1 MLKKIT
7 LLFVIYLFS
16 IGVFSQNYIVDQVVW
31 IVGDEAILQSE
42 IETEILRLKYEKQK
56 TPESPECV
64 IAEQLALQK
73 LFLAQAKIDSITISE
88 ATINQQVE
96 SRISYF
102 TEQLGSKEKVEAYFK
117 KPLSKMREEL
127 KAMLQDQLMVQEMQQ
142 KITKDIKIT
151 PSEVTAFY
159 ENIPKDSLPIIPEQ
173 VEIQLITLSPTISVA
188 EVERVKSK
196 LREFRERIETGDI
209 QFSTLAI
216 LYSEDRVSAL
226 QGGEIGFRSRS
237 MLVPEYANT
246 AFSLT
251 DPQKV
256 SRIVETEYGFHIIQL
271 IAKQDDQVNS
281 RHILMRPKISLEDKN
296 LASQR
301 LDSIAQAIRT
311 GSINFEKGVEIYSD
325 KSSTKNSNGLLI
337 NTKDGSTRFQYDE
350 LPQEIINQVSFLN
363 IGEISKPFS
372 FTNENGKEIVA
383 IVKIHDKIK
392 AHKASISDD
401 YQTLKMVYTNV
412 KNTQAI
418 QQWIESKIAT
428 TYNQLTPA
436 YRTCNFS
443 YPHWLKNRE

>member
-7 LLFVIYLFS
+7 LLFFVCIFS

-196 LREFRERIETGDI
+196 LREFRERIESGDI

-418 QQWIESKIAT
+418 QQWIENKIAT

>member
-7 LLFVIYLFS
+7 LLFVVCIFS

-96 SRISYF
+96 SRIAYF

-412 KNTQAI
+412 KITQAI

>member
-7 LLFVIYLFS
+7 LLFVVCIFS

-296 LASQR
+296 LAFQR

>member
-7 LLFVIYLFS
+7 LLFVVCIFS

-96 SRISYF
+96 SRIAYF

-196 LREFRERIETGDI
+196 LREFRERIE
-209 QFSTLAI
+209 S
-216 LYSEDRVSAL
+216 
-226 QGGEIGFRSRS
+226 
-237 MLVPEYANT
+237 
-246 AFSLT
+246 
-251 DPQKV
+251 
-256 SRIVETEYGFHIIQL
+256 
-271 IAKQDDQVNS
+271 
-281 RHILMRPKISLEDKN
+281 
-296 LASQR
+296 
-301 LDSIAQAIRT
+301 
-311 GSINFEKGVEIYSD
+311 
-325 KSSTKNSNGLLI
+325 
-337 NTKDGSTRFQYDE
+337 
-350 LPQEIINQVSFLN
+350 
-363 IGEISKPFS
+363 
-372 FTNENGKEIVA
+372 
-383 IVKIHDKIK
+383 
-392 AHKASISDD
+392 
-401 YQTLKMVYTNV
+401 
-412 KNTQAI
+412 
-418 QQWIESKIAT
+418 
-428 TYNQLTPA
+428 
-436 YRTCNFS
+436 
-443 YPHWLKNRE
+443 

>member
-7 LLFVIYLFS
+7 LLFVVCLFS

-96 SRISYF
+96 SRIAYF

-196 LREFRERIETGDI
+196 LREFRERIESGDI

>member
-7 LLFVIYLFS
+7 LLFVVCIFS

-56 TPESPECV
+56 TPESQECV

-296 LASQR
+296 LAFQR

>member
-7 LLFVIYLFS
+7 LLFVVCIFS

-216 LYSEDRVSAL
+216 LYSEGRVSAL

-237 MLVPEYANT
+237 MLVPEYTNT

-428 TYNQLTPA
+428 TFNQLTPA

>member
-7 LLFVIYLFS
+7 LLFVVCIFS

-96 SRISYF
+96 SRIAYF

-196 LREFRERIETGDI
+196 LREFRERIESGDI

-325 KSSTKNSNGLLI
+325 KSSTINSNGLLI

>member
-7 LLFVIYLFS
+7 LLFVVCIFS

-88 ATINQQVE
+88 ASINQQVE
-96 SRISYF
+96 SRIAYF

>member
-7 LLFVIYLFS
+7 LLFVVCIFS

-196 LREFRERIETGDI
+196 LREFRERIESGDI

-428 TYNQLTPA
+428 TFNQLTPA

>member
-7 LLFVIYLFS
+7 LLFVVCIFS

-296 LASQR
+296 LASQCF
-301 LDSIAQAIRT
+301 DSIAQAIRT

>member
-1 MLKKIT
+1 
-7 LLFVIYLFS
+7 
-16 IGVFSQNYIVDQVVW
+16 
-31 IVGDEAILQSE
+31 
-42 IETEILRLKYEKQK
+42 
-56 TPESPECV
+56 
-64 IAEQLALQK
+64 
-73 LFLAQAKIDSITISE
+73 
-88 ATINQQVE
+88 
-96 SRISYF
+96 
-102 TEQLGSKEKVEAYFK
+102 
-117 KPLSKMREEL
+117 MREEL

-196 LREFRERIETGDI
+196 LREFRERIESGDI

-428 TYNQLTPA
+428 TYNQLTPE

>member
-7 LLFVIYLFS
+7 LLFVVCIFS

>member
-7 LLFVIYLFS
+7 LLFFVCIFS

-96 SRISYF
+96 SRIAYF

-196 LREFRERIETGDI
+196 LREFRERIESGDI

>member
-1 MLKKIT
+1 
-7 LLFVIYLFS
+7 
-16 IGVFSQNYIVDQVVW
+16 
-31 IVGDEAILQSE
+31 
-42 IETEILRLKYEKQK
+42 
-56 TPESPECV
+56 PESPECV

>member
-7 LLFVIYLFS
+7 LLFVVYIFS

>member
-7 LLFVIYLFS
+7 LLFVVYIFS

-196 LREFRERIETGDI
+196 LREFRERIESGDI

>member
-7 LLFVIYLFS
+7 LLFVVCIFS

-73 LFLAQAKIDSITISE
+73 LFLAQAKNDSITISE

>member
-7 LLFVIYLFS
+7 LLFVVCIFS

-96 SRISYF
+96 SRIAYF

-151 PSEVTAFY
+151 PSEVTTFY

-311 GSINFEKGVEIYSD
+311 VSINFEKGVEIYSD

>member
-7 LLFVIYLFS
+7 LLFVVYIFS

-96 SRISYF
+96 SRVAYF

-196 LREFRERIETGDI
+196 LREFRERIESGDI

>member
-7 LLFVIYLFS
+7 LLFVVYIFS

-96 SRISYF
+96 SRIAYF

>member
-7 LLFVIYLFS
+7 LLFVVCIFS
-16 IGVFSQNYIVDQVVW
+16 IGVFSQNYIVDQVIW

-96 SRISYF
+96 SRIAYF

-372 FTNENGKEIVA
+372 FTNENGKEIVV

>member
-7 LLFVIYLFS
+7 LLFVVCIFS

-251 DPQKV
+251 NPQKV

-392 AHKASISDD
+392 AHKESISDD

>member
-7 LLFVIYLFS
+7 LLFVVCIFS

-96 SRISYF
+96 SRIAYF

-196 LREFRERIETGDI
+196 LREFRERIESGDI

-428 TYNQLTPA
+428 TFNQLTPA

>member
-7 LLFVIYLFS
+7 LLFVVCIFS

-96 SRISYF
+96 SRIAYF

-196 LREFRERIETGDI
+196 LREFRERIESGDI

-428 TYNQLTPA
+428 TYNQLPPA

>member
-7 LLFVIYLFS
+7 LLFVVCIFS

-196 LREFRERIETGDI
+196 LREFRERIESGDI

-325 KSSTKNSNGLLI
+325 KSSTINSNGLLI

>member
-7 LLFVIYLFS
+7 LLFVVCIFS

-96 SRISYF
+96 SRIAYF

-196 LREFRERIETGDI
+196 LREFRERIESGDI

>member
-7 LLFVIYLFS
+7 LLFVVCIFS

-412 KNTQAI
+412 KNSQAI

>member
-7 LLFVIYLFS
+7 LLFVVCIFS

-196 LREFRERIETGDI
+196 LREFRERIESGDI

>member
-7 LLFVIYLFS
+7 LLFVVCIFS

-96 SRISYF
+96 SRIAYF

-196 LREFRERIETGDI
+196 LREFRERIESGDI

-256 SRIVETEYGFHIIQL
+256 SRIIETEYGFHIIQL

>member
-7 LLFVIYLFS
+7 LLFVIYIFS

-96 SRISYF
+96 SRIAYF

-196 LREFRERIETGDI
+196 LREFRERIESGDI

>member
-7 LLFVIYLFS
+7 LLFVVCIFS

-96 SRISYF
+96 SRIAYF